1 MLIWQVSVDKLSL
14 KQSWCNS
21 SFYQTT
27 QSSCKKTDFLTL
39 YTCLKKLQQVATFLF
54 FLKITLIECGSTF
67 TFITSLL
74 LVFDVY
80 LCSMLKTKLS
90 TQNAKN
96 EILNERIF
104 FLKYLEI
111 FKKKFLKSMVYI
123 HITKITTKIIDC
135 FKLCTFVLG

>member
-1 MLIWQVSVDKLSL
+1 M
-14 KQSWCNS
+14 
-21 SFYQTT
+21 
-27 QSSCKKTDFLTL
+27 
-39 YTCLKKLQQVATFLF
+39 QQVATFLF

-135 FKLCTFVLG
+135 FKLCTFVLGETIECLNRDHKHHIENHAGICFEIFE